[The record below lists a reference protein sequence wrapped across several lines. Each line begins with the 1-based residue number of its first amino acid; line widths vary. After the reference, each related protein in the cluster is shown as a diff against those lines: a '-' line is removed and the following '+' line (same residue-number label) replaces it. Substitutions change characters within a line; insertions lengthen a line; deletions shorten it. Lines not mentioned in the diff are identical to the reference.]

1 MSAFISVC
9 CVVAMF
15 VLGLMWAER
24 RAALASGCRDGA
36 IGPPCAVTWLTLC
49 LVLTR
54 GNIRLFGVRPQH
66 GFLARK
72 GKAAALF
79 V

>member
-1 MSAFISVC
+1 MRRNLAH
-9 CVVAMF
+9 AMPR
-15 VLGLMWAER
+15 L
-24 RAALASGCRDGA
+24 D
-36 IGPPCAVTWLTLC
+36 
-49 LVLTR
+49 TR